1 MADLKSNTNQI
12 DEITYLLFNLG
23 LNKTQ
28 AKVYTL
34 LVKNNYSSATRIS
47 EISKIARSD
56 IYEILCELSNIG
68 LIETIPEQPKRYHAL
83 PLKNGLS
90 ILISRRQEI
99 TAKLVIQAGLIADN
113 TKEETKENIIDE
125 TDEFTVFSD
134 KTKIPN
140 KANKL
145 ASETKKSILIMGSN
159 RTLIKWILKAPD
171 LIENTIARGIVLK
184 VIFSIKEKDELSPEI
199 YRKLHKYPTFSS
211 RLTSATIR
219 GTFGIYDNKIVLFS
233 SENSNGKNKYCG
245 MLTNNE
251 SFVNIFIDYFENIW
265 INSTRNR

>member
-1 MADLKSNTNQI
+1 VADLKSNTNQI
-12 DEITYLLFNLG
+12 DEITSLLFNLG

-83 PLKNGLS
+83 QLKNGLS

-125 TDEFTVFSD
+125 IDEFTVFSD

-159 RTLIKWILKAPD
+159 ITLLKWILKAPD
-171 LIENTIARGIVLK
+171 LIENTVARGIVLK
-184 VIFSIKEKDELSPEI
+184 AIFPKNEKHELSPEI
-199 YRKLHKYPTFSS
+199 NKNLGKYPNFSS
-211 RLTSATIR
+211 RLTLAPIR
-219 GTFGIYDNKIVLFS
+219 GTFSIYDNKIVLFNT
-233 SENSNGKNKYCG
+233 ENISRKNKYCG
-245 MLTNNE
+245 LLTSNE
-251 SFVNIFIDYFENIW
+251 NLVNIFIDYFENIW
-265 INSTRNR
+265 ITSQKNK